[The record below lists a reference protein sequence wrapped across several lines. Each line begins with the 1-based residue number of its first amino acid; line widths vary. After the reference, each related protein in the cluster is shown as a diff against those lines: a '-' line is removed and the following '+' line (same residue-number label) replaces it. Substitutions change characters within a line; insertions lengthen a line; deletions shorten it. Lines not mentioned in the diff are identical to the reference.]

1 MRCGIGVS
9 LGSAWHRLRHRQR
22 RGLRNTMAGTP
33 MNASH
38 PIQSLLGQS
47 DSPDN
52 PAKQLVAT
60 NNKDASVTTS
70 LKVLTSLVNQVWEMT
85 NKTWADADE
94 NFAIAFRTNE
104 NHAKRIQ
111 DLENER
117 KLANLPKPADSHA

>member
-1 MRCGIGVS
+1 M
-9 LGSAWHRLRHRQR
+9 
-22 RGLRNTMAGTP
+22 TTTP
-33 MNASH
+33 AHASH

-52 PAKQLVAT
+52 PTKQLVAT
-60 NNKDASVTTS
+60 NNKDAIVTTS

>member
-1 MRCGIGVS
+1 
-9 LGSAWHRLRHRQR
+9 
-22 RGLRNTMAGTP
+22 MAATP
-33 MNASH
+33 ISASH
-38 PIQSLLGQS
+38 PIQSLIGQS

-52 PAKQLVAT
+52 PTKRMVAT
-60 NNKDASVTTS
+60 TNQDAIVTTS

-94 NFAIAFRTNE
+94 NFAIAFRTDE

-117 KLANLPKPADSHA
+117 KSLANLPNPADLHA

>member
-1 MRCGIGVS
+1 
-9 LGSAWHRLRHRQR
+9 
-22 RGLRNTMAGTP
+22 MAGTP
-33 MNASH
+33 FNASH

-60 NNKDASVTTS
+60 NNKDAIITTS

-94 NFAIAFRTNE
+94 NFVIVFARIARLD
-104 NHAKRIQ
+104 KRVE
-111 DLENER
+111 DLENMR
-117 KLANLPKPADSHA
+117 TALHPTPIFARSL

>member
-1 MRCGIGVS
+1 MIEISPR
-9 LGSAWHRLRHRQR
+9 LGSAWHRQR

-33 MNASH
+33 TNAH

-52 PAKQLVAT
+52 PTKQLVAA
-60 NNKDASVTTS
+60 NNKDAIVTTS
-70 LKVLTSLVNQVWEMT
+70 LKVLTSLVNQVWDMT

-94 NFAIAFRTNE
+94 NFAIAFRTDE

-117 KLANLPKPADSHA
+117 KSLANLPDPADTHA